1 MKWLIFCSNEKLNK
15 FAYLYSKPLGNHT
28 LKIMKKYLEI
38 YLKTWKNHG
47 NIMEFSQSEKVGTL
61 YQFRVTIQSKS
72 KYQLRLV
79 KANQMTGKRPV
90 QHQDQN
96 LSDVYWR
103 NEIYSVAFVL
113 IFAWAACT
121 FEKRATCHL
130 HGCKTE
136 VSFSLDPWVCFK
148 CAWNKV
154 LVWL

>member
-1 MKWLIFCSNEKLNK
+1 MQLKEEIPALFISEHKSF
-15 FAYLYSKPLGNHT
+15 SKALLT
-28 LKIMKKYLEI
+28 IS
-38 YLKTWKNHG
+38 
-47 NIMEFSQSEKVGTL
+47 F

-113 IFAWAACT
+113 IFAWATCT

-130 HGCKTE
+130 QGCKTE
-136 VSFSLDPWVCFK
+136 VSFSLDPWACFNVPEIK
-148 CAWNKV
+148 LWYGFNCLMCIGPFVRNRNYI
-154 LVWL
+154 WLPSKIITAPN